1 MTKNKECGD
10 NNEKDKGDTRMLFST
25 ENILYSLF
33 IYTLEIGTFI
43 SFLLV
48 KIIVTPIWETV
59 KSSHGPVRETQF
71 GRDIMQISRKYS
83 TSYPKWYKQK

>member
-10 NNEKDKGDTRMLFST
+10 NNEKDKGDTRMFFST

-48 KIIVTPIWETV
+48 KIIVTPI
-59 KSSHGPVRETQF
+59 
-71 GRDIMQISRKYS
+71 
-83 TSYPKWYKQK
+83 